1 MGTVMFEVGFFF
13 ASVMIYFAIGN
24 YYKILSG
31 FFLALLGGFLYFA
44 GLVLGLS
51 FPARFILMA
60 IPFAVMMYRQ
70 PPGNITLE
78 KGKKM
83 CPVCGYLNDPD
94 ADFCKALHCDV
105 ELGKDEDTS
114 KLSYYLPQKVA
125 AGIILFIAGGSL
137 LYEFFIP
144 GRFVITV
151 IYGAWPA
158 IAMLCLLL
166 FILYKVR

>member
-1 MGTVMFEVGFFF
+1 MGIVMFEVGFFF
-13 ASVMIYFAIGN
+13 AGVMIYFAIGS

-31 FFLALLGGFLYFA
+31 FSLALLGGFLYFA

-70 PPGNITLE
+70 PSGNVTLE

-83 CPVCGYLNDPD
+83 CPVCGFLNDRN
-94 ADFCKALHCDV
+94 ADFCKALHCDA
-105 ELGKDEDTS
+105 DIRNSEDTS
-114 KLSYYLPQKVA
+114 KLSYYLPPKVA
-125 AGIILFIAGGSL
+125 AGIIVFIAGGSV
-137 LYEFFIP
+137 LYEYSTM

-151 IYGAWPA
+151 LYGAWPA
-158 IAMLCLLL
+158 VAILGLLL